1 MHVLGGWGELV
12 PVGVVGEL
20 YIGGVG
26 VARGYV
32 NRPELTAE
40 RFVPDPFSADA
51 GARMYRTGDLGR
63 WRSDGNIEYVGR
75 NDSQVKIRGFRIELE
90 EIEAAMMAYPGIR
103 KAVVVL
109 REDQPGDKWL
119 VAYVNMEQTSS
130 GKQELD
136 SCLIRQHLRKM
147 LPEYMVPAAIVEL
160 EKIPLTSN
168 GKLDRKLLPRPDFE
182 HGEKYVAPQTETEK
196 RLAQIWSDV
205 LKVEQIGLHDNF
217 FELGGHSLLALQLI
231 SRVREIFQVE
241 ISMRV
246 LFFESAT
253 LSALA
258 ARINQLECTQQ
269 IQTAPKIKMRRKPFD
284 LEGALAKVTQL
295 SDEEVKKLLSRTKA
309 ASE

>member
-1 MHVLGGWGELV
+1 
-12 PVGVVGEL
+12 
-20 YIGGVG
+20 
-26 VARGYV
+26 
-32 NRPELTAE
+32 
-40 RFVPDPFSADA
+40 
-51 GARMYRTGDLGR
+51 
-63 WRSDGNIEYVGR
+63 
-75 NDSQVKIRGFRIELE
+75 
-90 EIEAAMMAYPGIR
+90 
-103 KAVVVL
+103 
-109 REDQPGDKWL
+109 
-119 VAYVNMEQTSS
+119 
-130 GKQELD
+130 
-136 SCLIRQHLRKM
+136 
-147 LPEYMVPAAIVEL
+147 
-160 EKIPLTSN
+160 
-168 GKLDRKLLPRPDFE
+168 
-182 HGEKYVAPQTETEK
+182 
-196 RLAQIWSDV
+196 V